1 LKQPYAHRALPE
13 GYDLDRTLDLIKD
26 RKLLLILSVAS
37 LGLFLVSW
45 VGLAWLLRLL
55 RPQDLTQGSASFE
68 FTLSGIGGVLLPL
81 LVLVGVIFVMMVSHE
96 AIHGVCFWLFTG
108 GRVKFAF
115 KGAYAYAAAPD
126 WYLHKGPYM
135 VVSMAP
141 LVLITV
147 LGLMVLVWVP
157 TGWIA
162 PLMLLIAMNASGAVG
177 DIYMFFLLIK
187 MPEDALIQDFG
198 EQMMLFTRR
207 ESHPPILPHAE

>member
-26 RKLLLILSVAS
+26 RKLLLILSAAS

-45 VGLAWLLRLL
+45 AGLAWLLRLL
-55 RPQDLTQGSASFE
+55 RPDLTAGASFE
-68 FTLSGIGGVLLPL
+68 LTVPGFGGILLPL
-81 LVLVGVIFVMMVSHE
+81 LVLLGVIFVMVVLHE
-96 AIHGVCFWLFTG
+96 AIHGICFWLFTG

-126 WYLHKGPYM
+126 WYLHKRPYM

-147 LGLMVLVWVP
+147 LGLMALVWVP
-157 TGWIA
+157 PGWIA

-177 DIYMFFLLIK
+177 DIYVFFLLIR

-207 ESHPPILPHAE
+207 ESQSGV